1 MAKLDVNGIS
11 ASAVADIEA
20 RYNTERDKRLKKRP
34 QGEAQFIDL
43 TRSEKFKHLQDDP
56 WITPGE
62 HTSVPVTIN
71 ISNPIKYL
79 IVGAGYSGLLFAVRL
94 LDAGAKLE
102 ELVIVDSAGGY
113 GGVWYWNRYP
123 GLMCDIESYIYM
135 PLLEETGYMPKH
147 KYSYGP
153 ELRGQANRIADRW
166 NLRGRTI
173 FRQQAKQM
181 NWDAGKNE
189 WIVKTQFAADE
200 QDLDLEL
207 HVKYVLLAGGQA
219 TRPKIPVVEG
229 FDIFKGQIFHTSR
242 WDYGYTGGSNDE
254 VKPEMTKLKEKTVG
268 IIGTGAT
275 AVQAIPEL
283 AKYAKQLFVVQR
295 TPSSIDVRNQC
306 ETDPEEWKK
315 ITSKKGWWWD
325 RNVNFAKILHR
336 TQPQPA
342 VNMVSDSWVVGNP
355 SYCTAWGYDNIV
367 TPDQVS
373 EYVGRLH
380 LDDIPRAER
389 VRKRVDEIVKE
400 KETAQ
405 NLKHWYP
412 TWCKRP
418 CFHDDFLPAF
428 NKPNVTLVDTNGHGI
443 DRFTEKGVIVNG
455 IEYELDLLILGTGY
469 KVLGGSTNMSPAFR
483 FGITI
488 TGKDSLDMDAV
499 YQEEIS
505 TLHGLCRAGFPNL
518 FFAGASQASLTAN
531 QIMSMDTFAKHIG
544 YVIMEGQRKA
554 GTAGA
559 IIESTQAAQD
569 DWGDQVAAVALG
581 MSGMGGCTPNYLNL
595 EGELDKL
602 LSKGPEVQA
611 KMMRGQIWG
620 RGINHYVEVL
630 DKWRSDGGLRGLD
643 IKAAV

>member
-1 MAKLDVNGIS
+1 MSKLDENVIS
-11 ASAVADIEA
+11 ASAVAEIEA
-20 RYNTERDKRLKKRP
+20 KYNAERDKRLQERP

-43 TRSEKFKHLQDDP
+43 TTSEKFKHLQDDP
-56 WITPGE
+56 WVGLDE
-62 HTSVPVTIN
+62 HTSVPVTID
-71 ISNPIKYL
+71 ISKPIKYL

-94 LDAGAKLE
+94 LEAGAKLE

-123 GLMCDIESYIYM
+123 GLMCDVESYIYM

-153 ELRGQANRIADRW
+153 ELRGQANRIADKW
-166 NLRGRTI
+166 NLRGRTL
-173 FRQQAKQM
+173 FRQQTKKM
-181 NWDAGKNE
+181 NWDAGKTE
-189 WIVKTQFAADE
+189 WIVKTQFAGDKR
-200 QDLDLEL
+200 DLDLEL

-229 FDIFKGQIFHTSR
+229 FETFKGHIFHTSR
-242 WDYGYTGGSNDE
+242 WNYEYTGGTDGE
-254 VKPEMTKLKEKTVG
+254 VKPELTKLKDKKVG

-295 TPSSIDVRNQC
+295 TPSSIDVRNQR
-306 ETDPEEWKK
+306 ETDPEEWKN
-315 ITSKKGWWWD
+315 ITDKKGWWWD
-325 RNVNFAKILHR
+325 RNVNFAEFLHQK
-336 TQPQPA
+336 QPQPA
-342 VNMVSDSWVVGNP
+342 VNMVSDRWVVENP
-355 SYCTAWGYDNIV
+355 SYCTAWGNDSTV
-367 TPDQVS
+367 TLDQVP
-373 EYVGRLH
+373 EYVEKLH
-380 LDDIPRAER
+380 VNDIPRAER
-389 VRKRVDEIVKE
+389 VRKRVDEIVKD

-412 TWCKRP
+412 T
-418 CFHDDFLPAF
+418 
-428 NKPNVTLVDTNGHGI
+428 
-443 DRFTEKGVIVNG
+443 
-455 IEYELDLLILGTGY
+455 Y
-469 KVLGGSTNMSPAFR
+469 KVLGGSSNMSPAFR

-488 TGKDSLDMDAV
+488 TGKDGLNMDAAF
-499 YQEEIS
+499 QEEIS

-569 DWGDQVAAVALG
+569 AWSDQVAAAALG
-581 MSGMGGCTPNYLNL
+581 LAGMGGCTPNYLNL

-602 LSKGPEVQA
+602 ASLGPEVQA

-620 RGINHYVEVL
+620 RGINNYVEVL
-630 DKWRSDGGLRGLD
+630 EKWRSDGVLRGLD
-643 IKAAV
+643 IKAAA